1 MSDIKKTNAA
11 RFLDTLK
18 LSYTLTAYAVEEED
32 LSAVHAAHALGVS
45 PEVVFKTLVARSE
58 TNTILVACIPADA
71 EIDLKALAREA
82 KVKRC
87 ELVAVKEL
95 LGLTGYIRGG
105 CSPLGMKKRYATFF
119 DETIILHE
127 KVYVSA
133 GVRGVQLYLSPESLI
148 DATNAKL
155 APLVKDAL

>member
-1 MSDIKKTNAA
+1 MAEIKKTNAA

-18 LSYTLTAYAVEEED
+18 IPYTLTSYDVDEED
-32 LSAVHAAHALGVS
+32 LSAVHAAHSLGVS
-45 PEVVFKTLVARSE
+45 PDVVFKTLVARSE
-58 TNTILVACIPADA
+58 ANTILVACIPADA

-95 LGLTGYIRGG
+95 LALTGYIRGG

-119 DETIILHE
+119 DETIRLHVN
-127 KVYVSA
+127 VYVSA
-133 GVRGVQLYLSPESLI
+133 GIRGVQLQLNPQNLI
-148 DATNAKL
+148 QATNAHL
-155 APLVKDAL
+155 ASLVKNAL